1 MDLKYKI
8 SKNIITCLLYL
19 RIRKI
24 IIIII
29 IKKKKKVRVIKKR
42 IRRKTKEF

>member
-1 MDLKYKI
+1 MDLKYQI

-24 IIIII
+24 III
-29 IKKKKKVRVIKKR
+29 KKKVRVIKKR
-42 IRRKTKEF
+42 IIIKTKEF

>member
-8 SKNIITCLLYL
+8 SNNIITCLLYL
-19 RIRKI
+19 RIRK
-24 IIIII
+24 IIII

>member
-1 MDLKYKI
+1 MDLKYQI

-24 IIIII
+24 III
-29 IKKKKKVRVIKKR
+29 KKKKVRVIKKR
-42 IRRKTKEF
+42 IIIKTKEF